1 MKKYFKSIIV
11 SILVYFTQSKNIG
24 VQTHNEYRYV
34 HCTKPLF
41 EDRNLTKIA
50 QVHANYLLKNNLF
63 EHGHLYDYS
72 GRRIGQNLYVVW
84 NSVKN
89 DSEIIKM
96 AIKRW
101 YKESNNYNYQ
111 NSQYRQGTGHFT
123 QLIWN
128 STNTVGIAISKGNNK
143 HIVVADYFPPGNVN
157 GKFKDN
163 VFPLCK

>member
-1 MKKYFKSIIV
+1 MFLYLTYSD
-11 SILVYFTQSKNIG
+11 NIG
-24 VQTHNEYRYV
+24 IQTHNEYRNI
-34 HCTKPLF
+34 HCSKPLLG
-41 EDRNLTKIA
+41 DKNLTKTA
-50 QVHANYLLKNNLF
+50 QTHANYLLKNNLF
-63 EHGHLYDYS
+63 EHGHLYDS
-72 GRRIGQNLYVVW
+72 RGRRLGQNLYIVW
-84 NSVKN
+84 NSLKN

-101 YKESNNYNYQ
+101 YKESYNYDYK

-128 STNTVGIAISKGNNK
+128 STNTIGIALSKGNNK
-143 HIVVADYFPPGNVN
+143 HIVVADYFPPGNVD